1 MQALDIVQEI
11 NRLPLAK
18 RFYVLEE
25 VIKSIKK
32 EEMNNQ
38 MELAAEIL
46 LDDYNNDKDLTAFS
60 TLDFEDFY
68 ETK

>member
-1 MQALDIVQEI
+1 MQAFDIVQEI
-11 NRLPLAK
+11 NRLPLGK

-25 VIKSIKK
+25 IIKSIKK
-32 EEMNNQ
+32 EEMNQQ
-38 MELAAEIL
+38 MELASEIL